1 MMTEKKIMIGKKI
14 QKDIASFLLAGQ
26 IGILPTDTLYGV
38 VGSALRKEAVERI
51 FAVRQRDLKKPLIIL
66 ISSIEDLKLFSVK
79 LTKDQKT
86 KLQAIWPG
94 PVSVVLTCPAE
105 KFFYLHRGL
114 KSLAFRLP
122 ASEKLLNLLKK
133 TGPLVAPSA
142 NLSGQP
148 PAQTIMQAQ
157 KYFQEKVDFYVDAG
171 QLKSE
176 PSTIIVLSKNGE
188 ERVLRGGK

>member
-26 IGILPTDTLYGV
+26 IGVLATDTLYGV
-38 VGSALRKEAVERI
+38 VGSALLKETVERI

-66 ISSIEDLKLFSVK
+66 ISSIEDLKYFAVEISQVQEK
-79 LTKDQKT
+79 

-94 PVSVVLTCPAE
+94 PVSVVLDCQTE
-105 KFFYLHRGL
+105 KFAHLQRGT
-114 KSLAFRLP
+114 KTLAFRLP